1 MPALMSETGPKTRVQ
16 PGRPLLHRIRTDRF
30 TPIWLLAVV
39 VFVISPVIAPGS
51 MTPSALTAMLP
62 FAGVMAIAA
71 LGQTLVITHGGI
83 DLSVPGVMAIAAVCV
98 TKLAQGNQLPT
109 LVCVLLG
116 IAAGAISGL
125 AIGVAVVRF
134 SVAAFVAS
142 LAVNSLLT
150 GLVLVASGGFPG
162 TADPDV
168 SAFAV
173 SSVAGIPTLFM
184 LAVVLVVVAQLVLKQ
199 SVAGRRFVAV
209 GASVPAARIAG
220 LRTSTHGVMAYV
232 LAGIAYAS
240 AGMLLAAYLRT
251 PDLQL
256 GQSYQLTTI
265 AAVVLGGTLL
275 RGGISSITA
284 TAVAALF
291 LTQLGQVVLAAGA
304 STAMQLLIQA
314 VVLAAAIVLRGV
326 NWRHFVR
333 ARSETTPTEPR
344 KPSPTGESA

>member
-1 MPALMSETGPKTRVQ
+1 MSALTSETDTRPQ
-16 PGRPLLHRIRTDRF
+16 TGHTTLLQRIRSDRF
-30 TPIWLLAVV
+30 MPIWLLAVA
-39 VFVISPVIAPGS
+39 VFVISPLIAPGS
-51 MTPSALTAMLP
+51 MTASALTAMLP

-98 TKLAQGNQLPT
+98 TKLAQGTGMST
-109 LVCVLLG
+109 LTCVLLG
-116 IAAGAISGL
+116 LAAGALSGL
-125 AIGVAVVRF
+125 VIGLAVVWF

-150 GLVLVASGGFPG
+150 GVVLVLSGGFPG
-162 TADPDV
+162 TADPAV

-173 SSVAGIPTLFM
+173 SSVGGIPTLFL
-184 LAVVLVVVAQLVLKQ
+184 LAVVLVVVAHVVLKQ
-199 SVAGRRFVAV
+199 SVAGRRFIAV
-209 GASVPAARIAG
+209 GAGVPAARIAG
-220 LRTSTHGVMAYV
+220 IRTSTHGVMAYV
-232 LAGIAYAS
+232 LAGIAYAT

-275 RGGISSITA
+275 RGGISSIIA

-314 VVLAAAIVLRGV
+314 LVLAAAIILRGV
-326 NWRHFVR
+326 DWRRFVR
-333 ARSETTPTEPR
+333 LRPASQTQT
-344 KPSPTGESA
+344 S

>member
-1 MPALMSETGPKTRVQ
+1 MSALMSKTGPDSRPQ
-16 PGRPLLHRIRTDRF
+16 PGATLLHRIRTDRF
-30 TPIWLLAVV
+30 MPVWLLAIL
-39 VFVISPVIAPGS
+39 VFAISPLIAPGS
-51 MTPSALTAMLP
+51 VTPSALTAMLP

-83 DLSVPGVMAIAAVCV
+83 DLSVPGAMAIAAVCV
-98 TKLAQGNQLPT
+98 TKLAQGSALSTPA
-109 LVCVLLG
+109 CVALG
-116 IAAGAISGL
+116 IAAGALSGL
-125 AIGVAVVRF
+125 VIGLAVVWF

-162 TADPDV
+162 TADPAV

-173 SSVAGIPTLFM
+173 SSVAGIPSLFL
-184 LAVVLVVVAQLVLKQ
+184 LAVVLVIVAHVMLKQ
-199 SVAGRRFVAV
+199 SVAGRRFIAV
-209 GASVPAARIAG
+209 GAGVPAARIAG
-220 LRTSTHGVMAYV
+220 IRTSAHGVMAYV
-232 LAGIAYAS
+232 LAGIAYAT

-275 RGGISSITA
+275 RGGISSIVA

-304 STAMQLLIQA
+304 STAVQLLIQA
-314 VVLAAAIVLRGV
+314 LVLAAAIILRGV
-326 NWRHFVR
+326 NWRRFVR
-333 ARSETTPTEPR
+333 LRSEPVVPH
-344 KPSPTGESA
+344 KS

>member
-1 MPALMSETGPKTRVQ
+1 MSALMSKTGPDSAAQ
-16 PGRPLLHRIRTDRF
+16 PGRPTLWHRLRSDRF
-30 TPIWLLAVV
+30 MPIWLLAIL
-39 VFVISPVIAPGS
+39 VFVLSPLIAPGS
-51 MTPSALTAMLP
+51 VTPSALTAMLP

-83 DLSVPGVMAIAAVCV
+83 DLSVPGVMAMSAVCV
-98 TKLAQGNQLPT
+98 TKLAQGGQLPT
-109 LVCVLLG
+109 LACVLLG
-116 IAAGAISGL
+116 IAAGALSGL
-125 AIGVAVVRF
+125 VIGVAVVRF

-162 TADPDV
+162 TADPAV

-173 SSVAGIPTLFM
+173 SSVVGIPTLFL
-184 LAVVLVVVAQLVLKQ
+184 LAVVLVAVAHVVLKQ
-199 SVAGRRFVAV
+199 SVAGRRFIAV
-209 GASVPAARIAG
+209 GAGVPAARIAG
-220 LRTSTHGVMAYV
+220 IRTSTHGVMAYV
-232 LAGIAYAS
+232 LAGIAYAT

-275 RGGISSITA
+275 RGGISSIVA

-314 VVLAAAIVLRGV
+314 LVLAAAIILRGTD
-326 NWRHFVR
+326 WRRFVR
-333 ARSETTPTEPR
+333 FRTTSTQTQ
-344 KPSPTGESA
+344 KS

>member
-1 MPALMSETGPKTRVQ
+1 MSTLTSDTGPDSLAQ
-16 PGRPLLHRIRTDRF
+16 SGRTSLLHRIRTDRF
-30 TPIWLLAVV
+30 APIWLLAVA
-39 VFVISPVIAPGS
+39 VFVISPLIAPGS
-51 MTPSALTAMLP
+51 VTPSALTAMLP

-83 DLSVPGVMAIAAVCV
+83 DLSVPGVMAVAAVCV
-98 TKLAQGNQLPT
+98 SKLAEGGLPT
-109 LVCVLLG
+109 SACIALG
-116 IAAGAISGL
+116 VAAGALSGVV
-125 AIGVAVVRF
+125 IGIAVVRF

-150 GLVLVASGGFPG
+150 GLVLVISGGFPG
-162 TADPDV
+162 TADPAV

-173 SSVAGIPTLFM
+173 SSVAGIPSVFL
-184 LAVVLVVVAQLVLKQ
+184 LAVVLVIIAQLMLKQ
-199 SVAGRRFVAV
+199 SRLGRRFVAV
-209 GASVPAARIAG
+209 GAGVPAARIAG
-220 LRTSTHGVMAYV
+220 LRTSTTGVMAYV
-232 LAGIAYAS
+232 LAGIAYAT

-275 RGGISSITA
+275 RGGVSSIIA

-304 STAMQLLIQA
+304 STAMQLLVQA
-314 VVLAAAIVLRGV
+314 IVLAAAIVLRGV
-326 NWRHFVR
+326 DWRRFVSF
-333 ARSETTPTEPR
+333 RSTATR
-344 KPSPTGESA
+344 S

>member
-1 MPALMSETGPKTRVQ
+1 MSTLTSETGPSNKAEVDH
-16 PGRPLLHRIRTDRF
+16 PSLWHRIRTDRF
-30 TPIWLLAVV
+30 MPIWLLAVV
-39 VFVISPVIAPGS
+39 VFVISPLIAPGS
-51 MTPSALTAMLP
+51 VTASGLTAMLP

-83 DLSVPGVMAIAAVCV
+83 DLSVPGVMAIAAVYV
-98 TKLAQGNQLPT
+98 TKLAQDGQLPT
-109 LVCVLLG
+109 VVCVVLG
-116 IAAGAISGL
+116 IAAGAVSGL
-125 AIGVAVVRF
+125 VIGVAVVRF

-150 GLVLVASGGFPG
+150 GLVLVLSSGFPG
-162 TADPDV
+162 TADPAV

-173 SSVAGIPTLFM
+173 SSVAGIPTLF
-184 LAVVLVVVAQLVLKQ
+184 LFAVVLVVIAQVVLKQ

-209 GASVPAARIAG
+209 GAGEPAARIAG

-232 LAGIAYAS
+232 LAGIAYAA

-275 RGGISSITA
+275 RGGISSIIA

-304 STAMQLLIQA
+304 STAMQLLVQA
-314 VVLAAAIVLRGV
+314 LVLAAAIVLRGV
-326 NWRHFVR
+326 DWRRFVQFR
-333 ARSETTPTEPR
+333 ANATQQ
-344 KPSPTGESA
+344 

>member
-1 MPALMSETGPKTRVQ
+1 MSSLMSKAGPDNRLP
-16 PGRPLLHRIRTDRF
+16 PGPTLLHRIRTDRF
-30 TPIWLLAVV
+30 MPIWLLAIV
-39 VFVISPVIAPGS
+39 VFVISPLIAPGS
-51 MTPSALTAMLP
+51 VTPSALTAMLP

-83 DLSVPGVMAIAAVCV
+83 DLSVPGVMAISAVCV
-98 TKLAQGNQLPT
+98 TKLAQGGQLPT
-109 LVCVLLG
+109 PACVLLG
-116 IAAGAISGL
+116 IAAGALSGL
-125 AIGVAVVRF
+125 VIGVAVVRF

-150 GLVLVASGGFPG
+150 GLVLVVSGGFPG
-162 TADPDV
+162 TAHPAV

-173 SSVAGIPTLFM
+173 SSFAGVPTLFL
-184 LAVVLVVVAQLVLKQ
+184 LATLLVVVAHLVLKQ
-199 SVAGRRFVAV
+199 SVAGRRFIAV
-209 GASVPAARIAG
+209 GAGVPSARIAG
-220 LRTSTHGVMAYV
+220 IHTSIHGVMAYV
-232 LAGIAYAS
+232 LAGTAYAA

-275 RGGISSITA
+275 RGGISSIIA

-314 VVLAAAIVLRGV
+314 LVLAAAIILRGV
-326 NWRHFVR
+326 DWRRFVR
-333 ARSETTPTEPR
+333 FRNEPVHPQ
-344 KPSPTGESA
+344 KQ

>member
-1 MPALMSETGPKTRVQ
+1 MSALTSETDTRPQ
-16 PGRPLLHRIRTDRF
+16 TGHTTLLQRIRTDRF
-30 TPIWLLAVV
+30 MPIWLLAVA
-39 VFVISPVIAPGS
+39 VFVISPLIAPGS
-51 MTPSALTAMLP
+51 MTASALTAMLP

-98 TKLAQGNQLPT
+98 TKLAQGTGMST
-109 LVCVLLG
+109 LMCVLVG
-116 IAAGAISGL
+116 IAAGALSGL
-125 AIGVAVVRF
+125 VIGLAVVWF

-150 GLVLVASGGFPG
+150 GVVLVLSGGFPG
-162 TADPDV
+162 TADPAV

-173 SSVAGIPTLFM
+173 SSVGGIPTLFL
-184 LAVVLVVVAQLVLKQ
+184 LAVVLVVVAHVVLKQ
-199 SVAGRRFVAV
+199 SVAGRRFIAV
-209 GASVPAARIAG
+209 GAGVPAARIAG
-220 LRTSTHGVMAYV
+220 IRTSTHGVMAYV
-232 LAGIAYAS
+232 LAGIAYAT

-275 RGGISSITA
+275 RGGISSIIA

-314 VVLAAAIVLRGV
+314 LVLAAAIILRGV
-326 NWRHFVR
+326 DWRRFVR
-333 ARSETTPTEPR
+333 LRPDSQTQ
-344 KPSPTGESA
+344 KS

>member
-1 MPALMSETGPKTRVQ
+1 MSTLTSQTGPDSELSPAH
-16 PGRPLLHRIRTDRF
+16 PGLWQRIRTDRF
-30 TPIWLLAVV
+30 MPIWLLAIV
-39 VFVISPVIAPGS
+39 VFVISPLIAPGS

-62 FAGVMAIAA
+62 FAAVMAIAA

-98 TKLAQGNQLPT
+98 TKLAQGGLPT
-109 LVCVLLG
+109 VLCVLLG
-116 IAAGAISGL
+116 VAAGAVSGL
-125 AIGVAVVRF
+125 VIGVAVVRF

-150 GLVLVASGGFPG
+150 GLVLVASSGFPG
-162 TADPDV
+162 TADPAV

-173 SSVAGIPTLFM
+173 SSVAGIPTVFL
-184 LAVVLVVVAQLVLKQ
+184 LAVGLVIVTQLVLKR

-209 GASVPAARIAG
+209 GAGVPAARIAG
-220 LRTSTHGVMAYV
+220 LRTSTNGVMAYV
-232 LAGIAYAS
+232 LAGIAYAA

-314 VVLAAAIVLRGV
+314 LVLAAAIVLRGV
-326 NWRHFVR
+326 DWRRFVR
-333 ARSETTPTEPR
+333 LRGTA
-344 KPSPTGESA
+344 A

>member
-1 MPALMSETGPKTRVQ
+1 MSTLMSETGPDSRQ
-16 PGRPLLHRIRTDRF
+16 RPGRATAVLHRIRTDRF
-30 TPIWLLAVV
+30 MPIWLLAVV
-39 VFVISPVIAPGS
+39 IFAISPLIAPGS
-51 MTPSALTAMLP
+51 MTGSALTAMLP
-62 FAGVMAIAA
+62 FAGVMSIAA

-83 DLSVPGVMAIAAVCV
+83 DLSVPGVMAVAAVCV
-98 TKLAQGNQLPT
+98 TKLAQGGQLPT

-116 IAAGAISGL
+116 IVAGAVSGL
-125 AIGVAVVRF
+125 VIGVAVVRF

-142 LAVNSLLT
+142 LAVNSLLI
-150 GLVLVASGGFPG
+150 GLVLMLSGGFPG
-162 TADPDV
+162 TADPAV

-173 SSVAGIPTLFM
+173 SSAAGIPTLFL
-184 LAVVLVVVAQLVLKQ
+184 LAVVLVAVTHLVLKQ
-199 SVAGRRFVAV
+199 SVLGRRFVAV
-209 GASVPAARIAG
+209 GAGVPAARIAG

-232 LAGIAYAS
+232 LAGIAYAT

-256 GQSYQLTTI
+256 GQAYQLTTI
-265 AAVVLGGTLL
+265 AAVVLGGTQL
-275 RGGISSITA
+275 RGGISSIIA

-314 VVLAAAIVLRGV
+314 LVLAAAIVLRGV

-333 ARSETTPTEPR
+333 FRSGTTSSRPQT
-344 KPSPTGESA
+344 S